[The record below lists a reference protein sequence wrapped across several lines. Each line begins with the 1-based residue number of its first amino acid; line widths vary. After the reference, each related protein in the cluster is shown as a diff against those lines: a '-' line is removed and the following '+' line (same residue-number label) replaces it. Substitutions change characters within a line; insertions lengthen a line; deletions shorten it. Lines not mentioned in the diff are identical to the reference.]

1 MAWSSLVA
9 LTVEEQLG
17 ILALLIYLN
26 LGIAWYYYSC
36 RKSQQY
42 QHFKHLVIGR
52 PPSLEPV
59 PVPVPVPAS
68 FATTTTTT
76 TTTTPRRAP
85 VRRGRFD
92 GTWYALKRWVFVTAS
107 VLFWIVHALLLLV
120 ISLGTQLGATAAA
133 GARVVYEW
141 AWRRKLRESR
151 RGDLVTE
158 LAAGPSPSSAEEGKM
173 VTPAA
178 LLARPEMAHVV
189 AQTAR

>member
-1 MAWSSLVA
+1 MAWSSLVD
-9 LTVEEQLG
+9 LKVVEQIG

-36 RKSQQY
+36 RQSQQY
-42 QHFKHLVIGR
+42 QHFKRLVIGR
-52 PPSLEPV
+52 PPAPEPV

-68 FATTTTTT
+68 IAT

-133 GARVVYEW
+133 GARTVYDW
-141 AWRRKLRESR
+141 TWRRKLWGAR

-158 LAAGPSPSSAEEGKM
+158 SAAGPSPSSAEEGKM
-173 VTPAA
+173 VTLAA
-178 LLARPEMAHVV
+178 LLARPKIAHVV